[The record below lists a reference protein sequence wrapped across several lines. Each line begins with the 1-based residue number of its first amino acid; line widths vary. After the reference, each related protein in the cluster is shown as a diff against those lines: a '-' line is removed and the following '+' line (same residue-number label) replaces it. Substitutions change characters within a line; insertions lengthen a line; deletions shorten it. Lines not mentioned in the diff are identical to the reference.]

1 MEIIDQAIEQ
11 LKDKFG
17 QDVLGVERF
26 RGETTVKLAPKSI
39 TAAVKLLR
47 DDPEL
52 QFNMLLLLTAVDYF
66 PQEPRFVIAYRLYSM
81 ANDLFIGLRVPVPGD
96 NPKLPTIESVFP
108 NANWHERE
116 VIDMF
121 GVEFTGHSDPR
132 RILMPHDWE
141 GHPLR
146 KDYPLGYEEVQFT
159 FNFEDI
165 DKNKPY
171 AEE

>member
-1 MEIIDQAIEQ
+1 MKVVEQAVEKVKEQ
-11 LKDKFG
+11 FG
-17 QDVLGVERF
+17 DDVLGVATF
-26 RGETTVKLAPKSI
+26 RGETTVQVAPKAI
-39 TAAVKLLR
+39 TAVTKLLR

-52 QFNMLLLLTAVDYF
+52 EFNMLLLLTAVDYF
-66 PQEPRFVIAYRLYSM
+66 PQEPRFVIAYRLYSL
-81 ANDLFIGLRVPVPGD
+81 ANDAMIGINVPVSGQEA
-96 NPKLPTIESVFP
+96 KLPTIESVFP

-116 VIDMF
+116 IIDMF

-165 DKNKPY
+165 DRNKPY
-171 AEE
+171 AKE

>member
-1 MEIIDQAIEQ
+1 MEVIERAVNK
-11 LKDKFG
+11 LKAQFDE
-17 QDVLGVERF
+17 DVLGVSTF
-26 RGETTVKLAPKSI
+26 RDELTVELTPKTI
-39 TAAVKLLR
+39 TAAVKLLH

-52 QFNMLLLLTAVDYF
+52 DFNMLLLLTAVDYF
-66 PQEPRFVIAYRLYSM
+66 PGEPRFAVVYRLYSL
-81 ANDLFIGLRVPVPGD
+81 ANDVMLGLSVPVPD
-96 NPKLPTIESVFP
+96 DDPKLPTIESVFP
-108 NANWHERE
+108 GANWHERE
-116 VIDMF
+116 IIDMF
-121 GVEFTGHSDPR
+121 GIEFTGHSDPR

-165 DKNKPY
+165 DRNKPY

>member
-1 MEIIDQAIEQ
+1 MDVVEQAVAK
-11 LKDKFG
+11 LKDMFG
-17 QDVLGVERF
+17 EDVLSVSAF
-26 RGETTVKLAPKSI
+26 RQETTVELSPQVI

-47 DDPEL
+47 DDPE
-52 QFNMLLLLTAVDYF
+52 FSFDMLLLLTAVDYF
-66 PQEPRFVIAYRLYSM
+66 PQEPRFVVAYRLYSM
-81 ANDLFIGLRVPVPGD
+81 ANDAMIGLAVPVPGD
-96 NPKLPTIESVFP
+96 EPKLPTIESVFP

-116 VIDMF
+116 IIDMF
-121 GVEFTGHSDPR
+121 GIEFTGHSDPR

-165 DKNKPY
+165 DRNKPY